1 MRPPCKD
8 CPDRHELCHAT
19 CKRYLAYREERDR
32 LNAEKYA
39 ECGSVWASE
48 TKQKSARKALNRYK
62 REH

>member
-8 CPDRHELCHAT
+8 CPDRRELCHAT
-19 CKRYLAYREERDR
+19 CERYLAYREERDR

>member
-1 MRPPCKD
+1 MRPPCKG
-8 CPDRHELCHAT
+8 CPDRRELCHAT
-19 CKRYLAYREERDR
+19 CERYLAYREERDR

>member
-19 CKRYLAYREERDR
+19 CERYLAYREERDR